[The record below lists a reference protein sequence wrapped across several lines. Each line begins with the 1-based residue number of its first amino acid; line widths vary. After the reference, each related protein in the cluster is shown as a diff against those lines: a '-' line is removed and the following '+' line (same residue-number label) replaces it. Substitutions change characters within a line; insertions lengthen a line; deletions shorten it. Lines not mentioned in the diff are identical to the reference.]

1 MRRSPSITRARS
13 DETGFSLAELLVV
26 VAIIGLFC
34 LVAIPSV
41 GNYIRAG
48 KVRAANDTLM
58 GDLRAVRYIAITNH
72 AAGSLTIDGTAGTWS
87 YSDIHG
93 TTISR
98 ALDKNV
104 RFTSGNATVTFA
116 SDGTTTTGPTSIVIR
131 GNVLPSIDHQYT
143 ISITTIGR
151 LSSAFAKV

>member
-1 MRRSPSITRARS
+1 MQARRGDA
-13 DETGFSLAELLVV
+13 GFSLAELLVV

-48 KVRAANDTLM
+48 KVRAGNDTLM

-72 AAGSLTIDGTAGTWS
+72 AAGSLTISLNTTTGIWS
-87 YSDIHG
+87 WTYSDIHG
-93 TTISR
+93 NSVNRT
-98 ALDKNV
+98 LEKNV
-104 RFTSGNATVTFA
+104 RFTTPSTGSTTVTFA
-116 SDGTTTTGPTSIVIR
+116 SDGTVSTGATTLVIR
-131 GNVLPSIDHQYT
+131 GNVLTNVDHQYT
-143 ISITTIGR
+143 ISVTTIGR